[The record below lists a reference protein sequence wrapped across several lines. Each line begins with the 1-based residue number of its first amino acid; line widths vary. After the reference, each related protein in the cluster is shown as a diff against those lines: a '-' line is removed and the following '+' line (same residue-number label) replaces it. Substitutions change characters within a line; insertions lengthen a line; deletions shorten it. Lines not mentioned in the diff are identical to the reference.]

1 VAIDGVSSTV
11 PWFVVTVNV
20 CAPTAV
26 PKDVYK
32 ASKATPLSL
41 MPAID
46 TAYFSPVR
54 IIEVTFVNPVVE
66 NGALVGVAVN
76 PEQLT
81 LIVFIALTD
90 EELNPK
96 ADAPVKLGKLELEDN
111 KLFILVCAAL
121 EIVKLF
127 KLKVNDAKLENP
139 VDTTEEVLN
148 KGIDSKEM
156 QVSNILLIVVTEE
169 VTNKGTDFKE
179 KQLANMLLIVVTEE
193 VTNKGTDFKA

>member
-1 VAIDGVSSTV
+1 
-11 PWFVVTVNV
+11 
-20 CAPTAV
+20 
-26 PKDVYK
+26 
-32 ASKATPLSL
+32 

-54 IIEVTFVNPVVE
+54 IIEVTFVNPVDE
-66 NGALVGVAVN
+66 NGALPGVAVN

-96 ADAPVKLGKLELEDN
+96 TDAPVKVARLVAVVN
-111 KLFILVCAAL
+111 KPFILVCAAL

-127 KLKVNDAKLENP
+127 KLKVYVAKFWNP
-139 VDTTEEVLN
+139 VDTTEAVLN

-156 QVSNILLIVVTEE
+156 QVSNILDILVTEE

-179 KQLANMLLIVVTEE
+179 MQVSNILDIFVTEE
-193 VTNKGTDFKA
+193 VTNKGTDFKAKQPENMLLILVTEAVLNKGTDFKE